1 MYLQEYMLIYGGMQ
15 SVFETISATKVL
27 HTKLEG
33 LDNHKTSS
41 LCMQWQD
48 RKITEDPN
56 ATGYEDSR
64 IPDDPEIDKLKEKVM
79 TIVQSNI
86 DDRYYLAEIWAH
98 ILVHNQSTMIH
109 SHRNHHDHANLF
121 LSWVYYPSLPSREF
135 GGRLRFQMVSHMK
148 MDNHEIVPEEG
159 HLVIFPA
166 WLNHYTTPNTSDD
179 VRISISGN
187 LKIKDDEYG
196 KVQHD
201 RSSGIHDFYK

>member
-1 MYLQEYMLIYGGMQ
+1 
-15 SVFETISATKVL
+15 
-27 HTKLEG
+27 
-33 LDNHKTSS
+33 
-41 LCMQWQD
+41 
-48 RKITEDPN
+48 
-56 ATGYEDSR
+56 
-64 IPDDPEIDKLKEKVM
+64 
-79 TIVQSNI
+79 
-86 DDRYYLAEIWAH
+86 
-98 ILVHNQSTMIH
+98 
-109 SHRNHHDHANLF
+109 
-121 LSWVYYPSLPSREF
+121 
-135 GGRLRFQMVSHMK
+135 